1 INYSGFRS
9 TVCLLPVEEGPCRAD
24 LPRFYYNTLRQKCE
38 RFYYGGCQ
46 GNANNFH
53 TYQECHKT
61 CFRIPTN
68 QSVCHDQG
76 PCRALLWRYFY
87 NMSSLQCEPFY
98 YGGCHGNANRFTNMA
113 SCTTT
118 VAPGRVSTYTQTTVS
133 PRKSESLH
141 TDYFLTHRLLL
152 APGRV
157 STVPVLCLDS
167 LDSGSCSASIPRFY
181 YNPASRMCEEFKY
194 SGCGGS
200 SNNFVSR
207 QSCMDVCHEERVRV
221 KFDSNQ
227 IHGPGP

>member
-1 INYSGFRS
+1 MKAKAKIRNSLHEDVRQ
-9 TVCLLPVEEGPCRAD
+9 EGPCRAD

-61 CFRIPTN
+61 CFRIPKVPPACRPS
-68 QSVCHDQG
+68 QDQG

-118 VAPGRVSTYTQTTVS
+118 VAPGRV
-133 PRKSESLH
+133 
-141 TDYFLTHRLLL
+141 
-152 APGRV
+152 
-157 STVPVLCLDS
+157 TVPVLCLDS

-207 QSCMDVCHEERVRV
+207 QSCMDVCQPGLSVGVVALHLGRVRRIRHS
-221 KFDSNQ
+221 KKSISFFLKA
-227 IHGPGP
+227 